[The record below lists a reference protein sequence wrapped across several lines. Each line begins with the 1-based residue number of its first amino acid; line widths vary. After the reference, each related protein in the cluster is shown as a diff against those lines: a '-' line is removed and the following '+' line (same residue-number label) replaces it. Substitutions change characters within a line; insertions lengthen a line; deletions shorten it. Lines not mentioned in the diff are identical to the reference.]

1 MSTQMNDD
9 EIRELA
15 AKRVRAR
22 LGFFTHLIVYL
33 IVNAILVS
41 VWATFTRGI
50 LFWPAFTMAGWGIG
64 LILHGFNVFVS
75 HGQWEENEIEK
86 EVRRLKKKSGQS

>member
-1 MSTQMNDD
+1 MNED
-9 EIRELA
+9 EIRKLA
-15 AKRVRAR
+15 AIKSA
-22 LGFFTHLIVYL
+22 GE
-33 IVNAILVS
+33 AGILS
-41 VWATFTRGI
+41 VWVTFTRGI

-64 LILHGFNVFVS
+64 LILHGFSVFVS